1 MTRASEPVHGGRND
15 LGAADRGSAAVTRSG
30 PALAPP
36 TTGPVPAAG
45 NANGRSR
52 APVRRHQDTPGAG
65 ARRRRAETRL
75 VALLFLGPAL
85 VLLMILVC
93 YPIVY
98 TIWLSLH
105 DSNGTT
111 FIGLD
116 NYVRMFT
123 SAETR
128 RAITNNVVWVVV
140 APTIVTVLG
149 LIFAVLTER
158 LRRATAL
165 KLILFMPM
173 AISFLA
179 AGVTFRLVYDE
190 SPDRGA
196 LNAAIV
202 SVHDVFAPPSVYHG
216 VNPRDEGTLVAAD
229 GGFQTAAP
237 VSSAGPTLLPLVGL
251 PAERVP
257 AAAAAAAAP
266 SAGTGL
272 RGVVWLDFTRG
283 GGGTAG
289 AIDPADK
296 GLPGLNVQAVKDGVV
311 VATTTTNPAGQYA
324 FADLTGGG
332 YTIRLAA
339 DNFTEPFQGL
349 TWLGPNLVTP
359 AVIGAYIWIWAG
371 FAMVLISAGLAAMP
385 REALEAARVD
395 GATEWQV
402 FRLVTIPLVRPVLVV
417 VLVTLTIN
425 VLKIFD
431 LVYVL
436 APDSS
441 QDDANV
447 VALEMYRVSFGG
459 GLDYGLGSA
468 LAVLLFVLVLPAM
481 LFNVRRMRRDAKR

>member
-1 MTRASEPVHGGRND
+1 MARASEPVHGGRD
-15 LGAADRGSAAVTRSG
+15 TDRRY
-30 PALAPP
+30 
-36 TTGPVPAAG
+36 
-45 NANGRSR
+45 
-52 APVRRHQDTPGAG
+52 QDFPGTG

-75 VALLFLGPAL
+75 VASLFLGPAL
-85 VLLMILVC
+85 VLLLVLVC
-93 YPIVY
+93 YPILY
-98 TIWLSLH
+98 TVWLSLRSS
-105 DSNGTT
+105 DGAS
-111 FIGLD
+111 FVGLD
-116 NYVRMFT
+116 NYARMFT
-123 SAETR
+123 AAETR
-128 RAITNNVVWVVV
+128 RAITNNIVWVVV

-158 LRRATAL
+158 VRRATAL

-196 LNAAIV
+196 LNAIIV
-202 SVHDVFAPPSVYHG
+202 SVHDIFAPPSAYHG
-216 VNPRDEGTLVAAD
+216 ADPRDGGPLVPVD

-237 VSSAGPTLLPLVGL
+237 VSPTEPALLPLVGL
-251 PAERVP
+251 PADRIPADAGP
-257 AAAAAAAAP
+257 AAAPAAGP
-266 SAGTGL
+266 GL

-283 GGGTAG
+283 GGGKAG
-289 AIDPADK
+289 VLDPTEK
-296 GLPGLNVQAVKDGVV
+296 GLPGMLVQAVRDGTV
-311 VATTTTNPAGQYA
+311 VASTTTDPAGRYV
-324 FADLTGGG
+324 FADLTGTG
-332 YTIRLAA
+332 YVIRLAP
-339 DNFTEPFQGL
+339 DNFTEPFRGV
-349 TWLGPNLVTP
+349 TWLGPSFITP

-402 FRLVTIPLVRPVLVV
+402 FRRVTIPLVRPVLVV

-436 APDSS
+436 APESS

-481 LFNVRRMRRDAKR
+481 LFNIRRMRRDG

>member
-1 MTRASEPVHGGRND
+1 MARASEPVDGGQQMSE
-15 LGAADRGSAAVTRSG
+15 LSPG
-30 PALAPP
+30 PAD
-36 TTGPVPAAG
+36 GGSDVPDPAGKGTPRGIAAQPKQRRG
-45 NANGRSR
+45 EGRLI
-52 APVRRHQDTPGAG
+52 T
-65 ARRRRAETRL
+65 
-75 VALLFLGPAL
+75 LLFLGPACVMLL
-85 VLLMILVC
+85 VLVC

-98 TIWLSLH
+98 TVWLSLRSS
-105 DSNGTT
+105 DGVS
-111 FIGLD
+111 FVGLD
-116 NYVRMFT
+116 NYIRMFT
-123 SAETR
+123 ADETR
-128 RAITNNVVWVVV
+128 RAITNNIVWVVV
-140 APTIVTVLG
+140 VPTVVTTVG

-158 LRRATAL
+158 VRRASAL

-190 SPDRGA
+190 NPERGA
-196 LNAAIV
+196 LNAVIV
-202 SVHDVFAPPSVYHG
+202 GVHDVFAPPSLYSG
-216 VNPRDEGTLVAAD
+216 ANPREDANLVDSGD
-229 GGFQTAAP
+229 GGYQTASP
-237 VSSAGPTLLPLVGL
+237 VRPDDPLALPLVGL
-251 PAERVP
+251 PAERIP
-257 AAAAAAAAP
+257 ADAANAVAP
-266 SAGTGL
+266 ATGPGL
-272 RGVVWLDFTRG
+272 HGVVWLDFTRG

-289 AIDPADK
+289 KIDPTEK
-296 GLPGLNVQAVKDGVV
+296 GLPGMTVEALTNGKV
-311 VATTTTNPAGQYA
+311 VATTTTDA
-324 FADLTGGG
+324 TGGFAFPELTSG
-332 YTIRLAA
+332 PYVVRLAA
-339 DNFTEPFQGL
+339 DNFAEPFNGL
-349 TWLGPNLVTP
+349 TWLGPSLITP

-402 FRLVTIPLVRPVLVV
+402 FRRVTVPLVRPVLIV

-481 LFNVRRMRRDAKR
+481 LFNIRRLRRDQQ